1 MMISVLCPVSV
12 LSHSVESC
20 GTSLTRP
27 GIVFHKLN
35 VVLSLGLL
43 VIFHL
48 IFMLR
53 RYGFVLSQGVK
64 KSPKLFKFLQNS
76 LNFSKIRSNFAKIIE
91 QLNLPIITFYPIFT
105 SNKIFLSRR
114 VFNKKVQIFPVDIAI
129 NRCR

>member
-1 MMISVLCPVSV
+1 MIKSKQ
-12 LSHSVESC
+12 
-20 GTSLTRP
+20 
-27 GIVFHKLN
+27 KLN
-35 VVLSLGLL
+35 VVLYLGLL

-64 KSPKLFKFLQNS
+64 KSPKLFKFLQNSFKFLQNS

-114 VFNKKVQIFPVDIAI
+114 VFNKKVQVFQVDIAI